1 MIFTVG
7 MTIWVLALVLL
18 ASLAGL
24 GYRQGVIRVAF
35 SLIGIFISALLAGPL
50 SGLFK
55 PLLPHLGIHNPVAV
69 WLLAPLVVFVIL
81 LSLFKSAGFFVNRKV
96 DVYYKYK
103 TDELQQMLWS
113 RLNHRLGMCLGLV
126 NGLVYLV
133 LISFV
138 IYDFSYWTAQWTV
151 NGASPDGESRS
162 VRMLNQMGR
171 DLQST
176 GLAKVARAVDPLPEI
191 YFKAA
196 DLAGLLYQNPQ
207 LSDRLADYPPF
218 ISLDER
224 DDFKQLGQDNDFQDA
239 WKNHAPAGQ
248 LLNYASAKAIWQN
261 NDTAT
266 LVWNTVTN
274 NFDDLTNYLQTGLSV
289 KYGSEKILGHW
300 SINIG
305 TTVAMVGQARPDIKP
320 AEMAAVRAL
329 WTEAYAQTV
338 FETGSDGQAFLKNL
352 PDFKTHPPTP
362 ETWTGTWTADDTNYD
377 LTLSSNGENRSMT
390 AQTDGVRLTIK
401 DDRDTLIFDR
411 ND

>member
-1 MIFTVG
+1 MISDSHPIFEKAADADLICASDAPSSSSSLKAGMTMEIFTGGSLLHLLLHFNARNFGSKSRCIFLRMIFTVG

-162 VRMLNQMGR
+162 VRMLNQMGH
-171 DLQST
+171 DLEST

-224 DDFKQLGQDNDFQDA
+224 DDFKQLAQDNDFQDA

-248 LLNYASAKAIWQN
+248 LLNYAS
-261 NDTAT
+261 
-266 LVWNTVTN
+266 
-274 NFDDLTNYLQTGLSV
+274 
-289 KYGSEKILGHW
+289 
-300 SINIG
+300 
-305 TTVAMVGQARPDIKP
+305 
-320 AEMAAVRAL
+320 AVRAL